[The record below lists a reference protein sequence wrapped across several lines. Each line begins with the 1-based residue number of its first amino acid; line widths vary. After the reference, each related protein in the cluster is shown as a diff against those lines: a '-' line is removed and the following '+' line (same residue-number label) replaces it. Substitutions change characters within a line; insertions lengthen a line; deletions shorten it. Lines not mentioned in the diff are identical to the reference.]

1 MPPHVVSVVARGLE
15 LHRSRERLGVVHT
28 EVLLDQ
34 RNSVVGAVELALLIV
49 GGFDSDAHLLIDV
62 LG

>member
-1 MPPHVVSVVARGLE
+1 MPPHVVREVARGLE

-34 RNSVVGAVELALLIV
+34 RNSVVRAAEIATLEV
-49 GGFDSDAHLLIDV
+49 GGLDSDAHLVVDV